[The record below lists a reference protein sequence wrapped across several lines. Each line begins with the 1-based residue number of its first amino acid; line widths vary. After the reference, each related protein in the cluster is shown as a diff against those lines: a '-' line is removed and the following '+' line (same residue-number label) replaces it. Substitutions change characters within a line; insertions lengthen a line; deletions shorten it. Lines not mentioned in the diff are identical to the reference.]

1 MCRKLLLCFL
11 SGLLLFVLGG
21 CNIPDRTEVASP
33 VPALDVKPT
42 IQSVTLPVEPSLEP
56 TLIPATTIPTGVFTL
71 SILVDMSSEPV
82 SREQAQT
89 VVDEAG
95 MILQGLTNFTLQ
107 IVDFR
112 EVPGGSSMEKILQDY
127 IADPAYVPS
136 NGIIIFS
143 YGDDGTA
150 KLYGGYAFPYPG
162 REGYVNQFVAQ
173 SATVNDLYVG
183 VIHFGHQFARCGYG
197 DSQTPISAVALKG
210 ECFNQ
215 AGTACVE
222 KYGYSMCSNAVDRV
236 SASTPTYFTS
246 ATFVHEIMHPFG
258 LAGVQDH
265 YWTPECTTK
274 MADGTSQRAYN
285 SQFFDPT
292 EADDYVNMC
301 PYVFDL
307 FMKSYQP

>member
-222 KYGYSMCSNAVDRV
+222 NMVIRCAQMRWIV
-236 SASTPTYFTS
+236 SARALQRISRLPPLFTRSCIPLGWPVCRITIGRQNVQQKWRMEPVNEPITPNFLT
-246 ATFVHEIMHPFG
+246 
-258 LAGVQDH
+258 Q
-265 YWTPECTTK
+265 
-274 MADGTSQRAYN
+274 QRRMI
-285 SQFFDPT
+285 T
-292 EADDYVNMC
+292 
-301 PYVFDL
+301 
-307 FMKSYQP
+307 